1 MCDNT
6 ALCQVLQ
13 RAILNGVFLH
23 VLQRYISNAQAL
35 SYFSVVKL
43 HQKVTRRHHV
53 NVLFSLFP
61 AFL

>member
-35 SYFSVVKL
+35 SYFSAVKL
-43 HQKVTRRHHV
+43 H
-53 NVLFSLFP
+53 
-61 AFL
+61 